1 MRGMTSSSTVPC
13 AASIHLLISSISIL
27 VASVSSVLHKL
38 FAEKEKP
45 ELILGTMIMAFV
57 DMYRAKVAVSSGE
70 KANFAASCYNYRGRE
85 FRLRNASYDSRNIS
99 IKTLRKNLDSL
110 NEADR
115 KLKIRV
121 TDEKIILEKLLV
133 ELLRSEQ

>member
-1 MRGMTSSSTVPC
+1 
-13 AASIHLLISSISIL
+13 
-27 VASVSSVLHKL
+27 
-38 FAEKEKP
+38 
-45 ELILGTMIMAFV
+45 MIMAFV
-57 DMYRAKVAVSSGE
+57 DMYRAKVAVSSGDE

-110 NEADR
+110 NEADK

-121 TDEKIILEKLLV
+121 IDEKIILKKPAC
-133 ELLRSEQ
+133 

>member
-1 MRGMTSSSTVPC
+1 MYSGDKKSQQR
-13 AASIHLLISSISIL
+13 
-27 VASVSSVLHKL
+27 KNQY
-38 FAEKEKP
+38 AENKQSR
-45 ELILGTMIMAFV
+45 
-57 DMYRAKVAVSSGE
+57 Y
-70 KANFAASCYNYRGRE
+70 
-85 FRLRNASYDSRNIS
+85 ASYDSRNIS

>member
-1 MRGMTSSSTVPC
+1 
-13 AASIHLLISSISIL
+13 
-27 VASVSSVLHKL
+27 
-38 FAEKEKP
+38 
-45 ELILGTMIMAFV
+45 MIMAFV

-121 TDEKIILEKLLV
+121 NDEKIILEKLLV

>member
-1 MRGMTSSSTVPC
+1 M
-13 AASIHLLISSISIL
+13 
-27 VASVSSVLHKL
+27 
-38 FAEKEKP
+38 
-45 ELILGTMIMAFV
+45 
-57 DMYRAKVAVSSGE
+57 
-70 KANFAASCYNYRGRE
+70 
-85 FRLRNASYDSRNIS
+85 LRNASYDSRNIS

>member
-1 MRGMTSSSTVPC
+1 
-13 AASIHLLISSISIL
+13 
-27 VASVSSVLHKL
+27 
-38 FAEKEKP
+38 
-45 ELILGTMIMAFV
+45 MAFV

-99 IKTLRKNLDSL
+99 IKTLRKNLDS
-110 NEADR
+110 DR